1 MKKFIVPFLIVF
13 FFFSGHKTTGQV
25 QLSVYSEI
33 SIITTDSGDNLY
45 ETFGHSALRLKDPVL
60 NLDLVYNYGVFDF
73 NAPNFYGNFVQGRLL
88 YKLTR
93 YNFSYFLNSYTKQKR
108 WIKQQTLNL
117 TQQERQAF
125 FMFLER
131 NAQPQNAA
139 YLYDPFFDNCAS
151 KLIDITQEILKDQI
165 TFHVEDME
173 KDLSL
178 RTLMNREI
186 HWNTWGSFGIN
197 LALGK
202 KLDQKRQPLE
212 YRYLP
217 DYTHDLFQSATITRN
232 GTQEPLVKKE
242 TVLAS
247 FPPLEKSGD
256 LISPLLVFGLI
267 FIVVLFLTIKA
278 KKYTSVLKIIDF
290 SLLLITGI
298 VGLVILYLW
307 MFTDHS
313 TTPKNFN
320 ILWAFPLNLIVAF
333 LFTKEKHQKW
343 LPSYFRALKNAMV
356 IQIFFWVMGWQVFS
370 WALIPILLTLSLR
383 YSYLQKTIFY
393 PN

>member
-1 MKKFIVPFLIVF
+1 MKKIVASFIFVFCFLSVK
-13 FFFSGHKTTGQV
+13 SSLAQV
-25 QLSVYSEI
+25 QLSVFSEI
-33 SIITTDSGDNLY
+33 SIITTDSGNNLY

-93 YNFSYFLNSYTKQKR
+93 YNFSYFQNSYTKQKR

-117 TQQERQAF
+117 TQEERQAF

-151 KLIDITQEILKDQI
+151 KLIDITQEILKDKVS
-165 TFHVEDME
+165 FNVENME

-197 LALGK
+197 LALGN
-202 KLDQKRQPLE
+202 KLDQKRQALE

-217 DYTHDLFQSATITRN
+217 DYTYELFKSASITRN
-232 GTQEPLVKKE
+232 GNQEPLVKKE
-242 TVLAS
+242 VELAS
-247 FPPLEKSGD
+247 FTPLEKSGD
-256 LISPLLVFGLI
+256 LISPLLVFSLI
-267 FIVVLFLTIKA
+267 FMIVLFFTLNSN
-278 KKYTSVLKIIDF
+278 KYARTLKFIDF

-298 VGLVILYLW
+298 IGSVILYLW
-307 MFTDHS
+307 LFTDHS
-313 TTPKNFN
+313 TTPNNFN

-333 LFTKEKHQKW
+333 LFSKEKHQKW
-343 LPSYFRALKNAMV
+343 LPDFFRALKNAIIMLIIV
-356 IQIFFWVMGWQVFS
+356 WALGWQVFS
-370 WALIPILLTLSLR
+370 WTLIPILLTLFLR
-383 YSYLQKTIFY
+383 YRDLQK
-393 PN
+393 NLSKG